1 MPNAIR
7 TRIVRIGNSQGVR
20 IPKALIEQAGLRD
33 DVEIRL
39 DDSRL
44 IISAARHPRSG
55 WQDAFQAM
63 AEQHR
68 RCTHRRRRPH
78 AFGVGS
84 DRMAVV
90 AHPI

>member
-63 AEQHR
+63 PEQHDDAPR
-68 RCTHRRRRPH
+68 LEADVLAPSEWDLTEWQW
-78 AFGVGS
+78 
-84 DRMAVV
+84 
-90 AHPI
+90 